1 MNLILQKINN
11 NKNIYKNM
19 LNNIERKI
27 VLKKIFSFLQKKMPF
42 KILKYNKKL
51 IDKLNLEK
59 EFNDFKIIKELNIN
73 YRRCLFCPGDSDA
86 FVFDFRK
93 SQTGNKIFNYL
104 SKIQFNELINLNISE
119 NEITDIEE
127 LKNCNF
133 RNLEIL
139 DLGGNKISDIN
150 ILSKVKYYKLKHLN
164 LKYNAISNINILEK
178 VLFLNL
184 EQLILNYNQIS
195 DINILERVNF
205 PKLKYQSLH

>member
-11 NKNIYKNM
+11 NKKIYKNM
-19 LNNIERKI
+19 LNNIERKV
-27 VLKKIFSFLQKKMPF
+27 VLKKIFSFLQKKMLF

-73 YRRCLFCPGDSDA
+73 YRKYLFYPDDSDA
-86 FVFDFRK
+86 FVSDFRK

-104 SKIQFNELINLNISE
+104 SKIQLNELINLNISE

-139 DLGGNKISDIN
+139 DLGYFGKSFV
-150 ILSKVKYYKLKHLN
+150 S
-164 LKYNAISNINILEK
+164 
-178 VLFLNL
+178 
-184 EQLILNYNQIS
+184 
-195 DINILERVNF
+195 
-205 PKLKYQSLH
+205 